1 MLRTRLTLA
10 AVVITAVTAVAT
22 LITPCP
28 AFADAVVLD
37 LRGDPLA
44 ATPSGAPLL
53 ELQGPGSGCFAFDAS
68 TPAKHPSDSQGSLVA
83 HLDSTHPTVRAAVA
97 LGAAYT
103 DQDDFVFGA
112 VFTIRAQGFEA
123 DPFGFHPIT
132 FSLVNSQT
140 TGFNRTGNLGDFRS
154 DAFDTIDVAYFPQVS
169 PFFGGP
175 FLSPAVFGSAVSH
188 DAFADFAF
196 GSASFEF
203 LPGASYLV
211 TAEHHASARKLVV
224 TAYGFGPGGL
234 PVALSGG
241 RVETD
246 LSFLAGFSVDT
257 LAITAYED
265 GFNIFTQSGRSVR
278 ADVDYDLL
286 FFAPGSLG
294 AGGSLPS
301 LTGLIRRSDGGAH
314 GLSH

>member
-10 AVVITAVTAVAT
+10 AVVIATVTTLVAPRAA
-22 LITPCP
+22 L
-28 AFADAVVLD
+28 ASAVVLD

-44 ATPSGAPLL
+44 PVSGAPLL
-53 ELQGPGSGCFAFDAS
+53 EVQGPGTSCFGFDAS
-68 TPAKHPSDSQGSLVA
+68 TPAKYPSDSQGSFVA
-83 HLDSTHPTVRAAVA
+83 HLDSTRATVRAASS

-112 VFTIRAQGFEA
+112 IFTIRAQGFEA

-132 FSLVNSQT
+132 FSLVNSAT
-140 TGFNRTGNLGDFRS
+140 TGFNRTGNLNDFRS
-154 DAFDTIDVAYFPQVS
+154 DTFDAIDVAYFAQVS

-175 FLSPAVFGSAVSH
+175 FLSPAVFGSAVSD
-188 DAFADFAF
+188 DAFANFAF
-196 GSASFEF
+196 GSTPFEF
-203 LPGASYLV
+203 LPGATYLV
-211 TAEHHASARKLVV
+211 TAEHNANARRLVV

-246 LSFLAGFSVDT
+246 LSSLAGFAVDT

-265 GFNIFTQSGRSVR
+265 GFNIFTQSGRSLR
-278 ADVDYDLL
+278 ADVEYDLL

-294 AGGSLPS
+294 MGGSLPS
-301 LTGLIRRSDGGAH
+301 IAGLIRRSGDGAN
-314 GLSH
+314 GLSR